1 MIQCIQL
8 FRTTGFSQML
18 QNLNGTPLI
27 MPNNIITFA
36 HMQIVLTLGVA
47 QAFFAAF
54 ALLTKRPLRVPDKL
68 LSGWLIAIGLWFT
81 LRWVQ
86 QNYTLTN
93 FNLGGGNLLLAVGPF
108 MYLYSYYLINAVK
121 HFKVRDLLHFLPPLF
136 FSLLTAFAID
146 RSQKLL
152 PEQYFFVDEN
162 LWFRILFSISFLLSI
177 ILYLVYTFR
186 LLHKH
191 ESTIEDYFSS
201 HSEKYNL
208 KWVKYLHAFFSVVFL
223 IIILMGVTKIHYAY
237 DQPGLI
243 QHILNIC
250 FLAFTYAVS
259 LFGFRQGYI
268 YEGKV
273 VQYLSQSPTPVVDE
287 KEETP
292 KYEKSGLKEN
302 TAYRYLNK
310 ITDYMI
316 SHQPWRNSDLTIQVL
331 SDQLEIPKHH
341 ITQTINS
348 QSGKNF
354 YQFVNE
360 YRLEAVKKMLVDAA
374 FDHWSILG
382 IALECGFNSKSSFN
396 TFFKQQTGVTP
407 SEYRKANK

>member
-1 MIQCIQL
+1 MHNI
-8 FRTTGFSQML
+8 
-18 QNLNGTPLI
+18 
-27 MPNNIITFA
+27 IITFA
-36 HMQIVLTLGVA
+36 DMQIVLTLGVA
-47 QAFFAAF
+47 QAFFAAL

-81 LRWVQ
+81 LKLVQ
-86 QNYTLTN
+86 QNFTLTN
-93 FNLGGGNLLLAVGPF
+93 FNMGGGNLLLAVGPF
-108 MYLYSYYLINAVK
+108 MYLYSYYLINAVNS
-121 HFKVRDLLHFLPPLF
+121 FKVRDLLHFLPPLF
-136 FSLLTAFAID
+136 FSLLTIFAID
-146 RSQKLL
+146 QSQKLL

-162 LWFRILFSISFLLSI
+162 LWFRILFSVSFLLSI
-177 ILYLVYTFR
+177 LLYSMYTFR

-208 KWVKYLHAFFSVVFL
+208 RWVKYLHAFFSIVFL
-223 IIILMGVTKIHYAY
+223 IIILMRATKIHFAF
-237 DQPGLI
+237 DQPELI
-243 QHILNIC
+243 PHILNIC

-273 VQYLSQSPTPVVDE
+273 VQYLSQTPKPEVEE
-287 KEETP
+287 KEEAP
-292 KYEKSGLKEN
+292 KYEKSGLTDS
-302 TAYRYLNK
+302 TANSYLNK
-310 ITDYMI
+310 ITDYM
-316 SHQPWRNSDLTIQVL
+316 SSQQPWRNSDLTIQLL
-331 SDQLEIPKHH
+331 SDQLKIPKHH

-360 YRLEAVKKMLVDAA
+360 YRLEAVKTMLVDAT

-407 SEYRKANK
+407 SVFRKENRLL

>member
-1 MIQCIQL
+1 MKQL
-8 FRTTGFSQML
+8 H
-18 QNLNGTPLI
+18 
-27 MPNNIITFA
+27 NIITFA
-36 HMQIVLTLGVA
+36 DMQIVLTLGVA
-47 QAFFAAF
+47 QAFFAAL

-81 LRWVQ
+81 VKLVQ

-93 FNLGGGNLLLAVGPF
+93 FNMGGGNLLLAVGPF

-121 HFKVRDLLHFLPPLF
+121 RFNVRDLFHFLPPLV

-152 PEQYFFVDEN
+152 PEEYFFVDAN
-162 LWFRILFSISFLLSI
+162 LWFRILFSVSFILSI
-177 ILYLVYTFR
+177 VFYSVFTFR
-186 LLHKH
+186 LLHRH

-208 KWVKYLHAFFSVVFL
+208 RWVKYLHIFFSVFFL
-223 IIILMGVTKIHYAY
+223 LIILMGATKLHLSFG
-237 DQPGLI
+237 QPGLI
-243 QHILNIC
+243 QYIMNIG
-250 FLAFTYAVS
+250 FLAFTYSVS

-273 VQYLSQSPTPVVDE
+273 EQYLSQSTAPKTVE
-287 KEETP
+287 KEGVP
-292 KYEKSGLKEN
+292 KYEKSGLKDN
-302 TAYRYLNK
+302 TANSYLNK
-310 ITDYMI
+310 ITDYML
-316 SHQPWRNSDLTIQVL
+316 SHQSWRNSDLTIQIL

-360 YRLEAVKKMLVDAA
+360 YRLEAVKKMLVDTS

-407 SEYRKANK
+407 SVFRRENKS